1 MEITNLFFVLAL
13 TEARNTELSKRVE
26 GFERMTKTLSTE
38 IDRQRKEIELMSQK
52 GKVLKF
58 NHLRKVA

>member
-1 MEITNLFFVLAL
+1 MSIKNLFFVLAL
-13 TEARNTELSKRVE
+13 SEMRNAELNKRVE

>member
-1 MEITNLFFVLAL
+1 MKLTNITIALVLSE
-13 TEARNTELSKRVE
+13 TRNAELNKRVE

-58 NHLRKVA
+58 NHLRRVA

>member
-1 MEITNLFFVLAL
+1 MKITNLFFVLAL
-13 TEARNTELSKRVE
+13 SEARNAELNKRVE

-38 IDRQRKEIELMSQK
+38 IDRQREEIELMNQR

-58 NHLRKVA
+58 NHLRRVA

>member
-1 MEITNLFFVLAL
+1 MTITNLFLAL
-13 TEARNTELSKRVE
+13 VFSEARNAELNKRVKR
-26 GFERMTKTLSTE
+26 FERMTKTLSTE

-58 NHLRKVA
+58 NHLRRVA

>member
-1 MEITNLFFVLAL
+1 MKTVNLFLVLAL
-13 TEARNTELSKRVE
+13 SEARNAELNKRVE

-58 NHLRKVA
+58 NNLRKAA

>member
-1 MEITNLFFVLAL
+1 MEITNLFCILAL
-13 TEARNTELSKRVE
+13 SEARNAELNKRVE
-26 GFERMTKTLSTE
+26 GFERIAETLSTE

-58 NHLRKVA
+58 NNLRKVA

>member
-1 MEITNLFFVLAL
+1 MSIKNLFFVLAL
-13 TEARNTELSKRVE
+13 SEMRNAELSKRVE
-26 GFERMTKTLSTE
+26 GFERITKTLSTE

-58 NHLRKVA
+58 NHLRRVA

>member
-1 MEITNLFFVLAL
+1 M
-13 TEARNTELSKRVE
+13 RNAELSKRVE
-26 GFERMTKTLSTE
+26 GFERITKTLSTE

-58 NHLRKVA
+58 NHLRRVA

>member
-1 MEITNLFFVLAL
+1 MTITNLFLAL
-13 TEARNTELSKRVE
+13 VFSEARNVELNKRVE
-26 GFERMTKTLSTE
+26 SFERMTKTLSTE